1 MAIRKP
7 SYSSSVFINCPFDE
21 EYKPILHA
29 IIFCIYDC
37 GFAVR
42 IALETVGGDNRLDR
56 LISCIKESR
65 FSIHDLSRIES
76 PRLNMAFECGLFVGA
91 QRFGNQKQ
99 KSKDL
104 LILDAVDHRYKQTMS
119 DVAGQDG
126 KIHHNKPN
134 EAIAGVRA
142 FLYRKSK
149 RASIP
154 GAAKINERYN
164 QFLRELPK
172 MAEVARVTPDEL
184 TSFDYLLDLIEVMRT
199 WILRTS

>member
-1 MAIRKP
+1 
-7 SYSSSVFINCPFDE
+7 
-21 EYKPILHA
+21 
-29 IIFCIYDC
+29 
-37 GFAVR
+37 
-42 IALETVGGDNRLDR
+42 
-56 LISCIKESR
+56 
-65 FSIHDLSRIES
+65 
-76 PRLNMAFECGLFVGA
+76 
-91 QRFGNQKQ
+91 
-99 KSKDL
+99 
-104 LILDAVDHRYKQTMS
+104 
-119 DVAGQDG
+119 
-126 KIHHNKPN
+126 
-134 EAIAGVRA
+134 VRA